1 MVKHTIDIS
10 DDANLRIKIL
20 KTQYGLNNVSDV
32 VERVLVETPVVV
44 K

>member
-10 DDANLRIKIL
+10 ENANLRIKIL
-20 KTQYGLNNVSDV
+20 KTQYKLNNVSDV
-32 VERVLVETPVVV
+32 VERVLVETPVVM